1 MRDDLVELFNLIEQ
15 YQSKKINLLTDF
27 RNKEFEL
34 KHILTGKIE
43 DSILTILDYENLL
56 IEKINICDYEISVN
70 IDQVKQ
76 IGGFDPSNTRL
87 NNYTKN
93 EDHITGFRDRL
104 NRIKQLLNEIE
115 QIKRENMKTME
126 SIAREASDSS
136 DELDRLDKVKRRF
149 AKDLQSF

>member
-15 YQSKKINLLTDF
+15 YQNEKINLLTDF

-70 IDQVKQ
+70 FDQVKQ
-76 IGGFDPSNTRL
+76 IGGFDPSKTRL
-87 NNYTKN
+87 NNYIKN

-126 SIAREASDSS
+126 SIAKEASDSS